1 MKIKPLLL
9 LLFILSIIT
18 CQNYAQSSLLEK
30 FPGIAL
36 QNIELQI
43 KTDSLPDTLNQLQ
56 LIFDKDSEKFSVNLS
71 PKAGKID
78 TTVRLE
84 GIGNYTVTSPQLQEK
99 AEIRILPG
107 WLSLVPPLLAI
118 ILALVIKE
126 VVVSLLAGIYMGI
139 LFIYDYNPLVALL
152 RLIDKYI
159 VNTLTDESHM
169 VIIIFSMLIGGA
181 VGIISQ
187 NGGAVGLANQIIKF
201 AKTRRMGMISGW
213 LLGVFIFFDDYANT
227 LIVGNMMR
235 PITDKLRISREKL
248 SYIVDSTSAPVASLF
263 FISTWI
269 GYEIGIIRDGLNI
282 IGSTEDAY
290 SVFIQTIPYRFYPIA
305 TLFFVFLVSFTK
317 RDFGSM
323 YKAEYRAITTG
334 ELSKGNVDSSKDL
347 TESTGLFA
355 NKEKANWINGIV
367 PILVILAG
375 TFIGLI
381 VTGKASLKEQ
391 GITEY
396 SFGDII
402 SNASSNLSLL
412 WASFA
417 ACLVAI
423 LQSIIGKLL
432 TLKESIDAWF
442 KGIRTML
449 YAMLIL
455 TLAWTLGT
463 ITSDVKTADYLI
475 SSLNEILNPRALPAL
490 VFLICAITSFA
501 TGTSWGTMA
510 IVMPLAIPLG
520 HKIAVNYGMSPLDA
534 QIIIHGV
541 ISSVLAGSI
550 FGDHCSPLA
559 DTTILSSMASSCNHV
574 DHVNTQLPYAIIV
587 AVFCV
592 LLGDIPTA
600 FGISPYISI
609 ATIFICLYVFLRIF
623 GKKLPEW
630 EGS

>member
-1 MKIKPLLL
+1 MKIKPLLVLTL
-9 LLFILSIIT
+9 LLLVKPIF
-18 CQNYAQSSLLEK
+18 AQDNFFENIPSL
-30 FPGIAL
+30 AL
-36 QNIELQI
+36 QNIEFQI
-43 KTDSLPDTLNQLQ
+43 KSETLPDTLDHIQ
-56 LIFDKDSEKFSVNLS
+56 LIFDKDSETFSLDLY
-71 PKAGKID
+71 PKSGKID
-78 TTVRLE
+78 TLVSMPQT
-84 GIGNYTVTSPQLQEK
+84 GNFNITSPQIQGS
-99 AEIRILPG
+99 ASIRALPG
-107 WLSLVPPLLAI
+107 LLSIIPPLLAI

-126 VVVSLLAGIYMGI
+126 VVVSLLAGIYTGI
-139 LFIYDYNPLVALL
+139 LFIYNYDPLVALL

-159 VNTLTDESHM
+159 VHTLTDESHM

-181 VGIISQ
+181 VGVISQ
-187 NGGAVGLANQIIKF
+187 NGGAVGLANQIVKF
-201 AKTRRMGMISGW
+201 AKTRRMGAISSW

-248 SYIVDSTSAPVASLF
+248 AYIVDSTSAPVASLF

-282 IGSTEDAY
+282 IGSPEDAY

-305 TLFFVFLVSFTK
+305 TLFFVFLVSYTK
-317 RDFGSM
+317 REFGPM
-323 YKAEYRAITTG
+323 YKAEERAITTG
-334 ELSKGNVDSSKDL
+334 ELTRGNVEASKDL
-347 TESTGLFA
+347 TESTGLFT
-355 NKEKANWINGIV
+355 NMDKAHWINGIV
-367 PILVILAG
+367 PILTILIG

-381 VTGKASLKEQ
+381 FTGLSSLREQ
-391 GITEY
+391 GITSY
-396 SFGDII
+396 GLGDII
-402 SNASSNLSLL
+402 SNADSNTSLL

-423 LQSIIGKLL
+423 LQSVFGKLL

-449 YAMLIL
+449 YAMMIL
-455 TLAWTLGT
+455 TLAWTLGS

-475 SSLNEILNPRALPAL
+475 SSLNHILNPHALPAL

-520 HKIAVNYGMSPLDA
+520 HKIAVNYGMNPADA

-559 DTTILSSMASSCNHV
+559 DTTILSSMASSCNHI
-574 DHVNTQLPYAIIV
+574 DHVNTQLPYAFLV
-587 AVFCV
+587 AAFCV
-592 LLGDIPTA
+592 FLGDIPTA
-600 FGISPYISI
+600 FGLSPYIAII
-609 ATIFICLYVFLRIF
+609 AICVGLYIFLRIF
-623 GKKLPEW
+623 GKKLPEY
-630 EGS
+630 EAS

>member
-1 MKIKPLLL
+1 MENIPK
-9 LLFILSIIT
+9 
-18 CQNYAQSSLLEK
+18 
-30 FPGIAL
+30 IAL
-36 QNIELQI
+36 QNIEIQI
-43 KTDSLPDTLNQLQ
+43 KSTDLPDTLNQLQ
-56 LIFDKDSEKFSVNLS
+56 LIFDKDSEKFSVNLN
-71 PKAGKID
+71 PKSGNID
-78 TTVRLE
+78 TSIILQTV
-84 GIGNYTVTSPQLQEK
+84 GNFAVSSPQLQNK
-99 AEIRILPG
+99 TEIRILPA
-107 WLSLVPPLLAI
+107 WLSIIPPLLAI
-118 ILALVIKE
+118 ILALLIKE
-126 VVVSLLAGIYMGI
+126 VVISLLAGIYAGI
-139 LFIYDYNPLVALL
+139 FFIYDYNPLTALL

-187 NGGAVGLANQIIKF
+187 NGGAVGLANQIVRF
-201 AKTRRMGMISGW
+201 AKTRRMGMISSW
-213 LLGVFIFFDDYANT
+213 MLGVFIFFDDYANT

-235 PITDKLRISREKL
+235 PITDRLRISREKL
-248 SYIVDSTSAPVASLF
+248 AYIVDSTSAPVASLF

-269 GYEIGIIRDGLNI
+269 GYEIGIIREGLNM

-305 TLFFVFLVSFTK
+305 TLFFVFLVSYMK

-334 ELSKGNVDSSKDL
+334 ELSRGNIDSSKDL

-355 NKEKANWINGIV
+355 NKEKASWINGII
-367 PILVILAG
+367 PILTILAG

-381 VTGKASLKEQ
+381 VTGIASLKEQ

-396 SFGDII
+396 SLGDII
-402 SNASSNLSLL
+402 SNANSNLSLL

-417 ACLVAI
+417 ACFVAI
-423 LQSIIGKLL
+423 LQSVLGRLL

-490 VFLICAITSFA
+490 VFIICAITSFA

-520 HKIAVNYGMSPLDA
+520 HKIAINYGMNPLDA

-559 DTTILSSMASSCNHV
+559 DTTILSSMASSCNHI
-574 DHVNTQLPYAIIV
+574 DHVNTQLPYAVLV
-587 AVFCV
+587 AIPCV
-592 LLGDIPTA
+592 ILGDVFTA

-609 ATIFICLYVFLRIF
+609 AAIFICLYAYLRIF

-630 EGS
+630 ESA